1 MPSCS
6 CTDPSGVYN
15 VRILAAHGNA
25 PSWRPQSGEADL
37 VHRFELLATVVREDH
52 FERALALRAERE
64 SEERVIAQRRGEREV
79 ADPLARIL
87 DLHLFEVERSGL
99 EIDLS
104 LADCAAPPV
113 GVPDLDLRVHDLTA
127 A

>member
-15 VRILAAHGNA
+15 PRILAAHGNA
-25 PSWRPQSGEADL
+25 PSWRVQSGEADV

-64 SEERVIAQRRGEREV
+64 GEERVVAQGRGKHEV
-79 ADPLARIL
+79 ADPLARVLGVHLLEVQRFRL
-87 DLHLFEVERSGL
+87 D
-99 EIDLS
+99 IDLP
-104 LADCAAPPV
+104 LADPAAPPV